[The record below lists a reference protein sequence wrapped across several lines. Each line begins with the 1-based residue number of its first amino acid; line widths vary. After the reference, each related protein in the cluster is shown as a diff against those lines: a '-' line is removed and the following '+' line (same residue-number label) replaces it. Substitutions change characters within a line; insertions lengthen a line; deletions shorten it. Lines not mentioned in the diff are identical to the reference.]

1 MSLSVQEGDEE
12 GDEDEGL
19 LCNEPE
25 VREVGG
31 TRNKPVPPLF
41 RQMKTKMT
49 QESSAGRITP
59 VSHQQR

>member
-41 RQMKTKMT
+41 RQMKTGKMT
-49 QESSAGRITP
+49 KN
-59 VSHQQR
+59 

>member
-25 VREVGG
+25 MREVGG
-31 TRNKPVPPLF
+31 TKNKRVLPLS
-41 RQMKTKMT
+41 RETRTGKMT
-49 QESSAGRITP
+49 EN
-59 VSHQQR
+59 